1 MWLKLK
7 KTGENVEEINTNIAI
22 AMLLMMRFRDQKEIY
37 DSLSEDTKRKK
48 LSRLYENLYKNRTL
62 SEEVMK

>member
-48 LSRLYENLYKNRTL
+48 LKRLYDNLYKNRTL